1 MTPSSRPTRSVSRI
15 DGNRRDELGVKH
27 WVLIQNRRLD
37 NRVTSPASGATL
49 TTDFE
54 LMRAVA
60 ASTAD
65 RTEEL
70 RSLLGGFISRMNA
83 VPQSVWG
90 GMAAMRFRDVVER
103 WNAESARLCQSLS
116 DIADTIRQNEGDL
129 RAAADLHARHIS
141 DVTGA
146 L

>member
-1 MTPSSRPTRSVSRI
+1 MTT
-15 DGNRRDELGVKH
+15 
-27 WVLIQNRRLD
+27 
-37 NRVTSPASGATL
+37 PASGAAL

-65 RTEEL
+65 RNEEI
-70 RSLLGGFISRMNA
+70 RALLGGFISRMNA

-90 GMAAMRFRDVVER
+90 GMAAIRFREVVER
-103 WNAESARLCQSLS
+103 WNAESTRLCRSLT
-116 DIADTIRQNEGDL
+116 DIAETIRRNENEL
-129 RAAADLHARHIS
+129 RAAADHHARHIA

>member
-1 MTPSSRPTRSVSRI
+1 MT
-15 DGNRRDELGVKH
+15 
-27 WVLIQNRRLD
+27 
-37 NRVTSPASGATL
+37 TSTPGATL

-65 RTEEL
+65 RSEEI

-90 GMAAMRFRDVVER
+90 GMAAMRFKDVVQR
-103 WNAESARLCQSLS
+103 WNAESTRLCQSLS
-116 DIADTIRQNEGDL
+116 GIAETIRRNEFDL
-129 RAAADLHARHIS
+129 RAAADLHARHITG
-141 DVTGA
+141 VNGA

>member
-1 MTPSSRPTRSVSRI
+1 MRPSSRPTRFALRI
-15 DGNRRDELGVKH
+15 EGNQRDEMSVKH
-27 WVLIQNRRLD
+27 AVLHSESSMGH
-37 NRVTSPASGATL
+37 RVTTPASGATL

-65 RTEEL
+65 RTEEI

-90 GMAAMRFRDVVER
+90 GLAAMRFRDVVQR
-103 WNAESARLCQSLS
+103 WNAESTRLCQSLS
-116 DIADTIRQNEGDL
+116 DIADTIRQNEGAL
-129 RAAADLHARHIS
+129 RAAAERHARHIA

>member
-1 MTPSSRPTRSVSRI
+1 
-15 DGNRRDELGVKH
+15 
-27 WVLIQNRRLD
+27 
-37 NRVTSPASGATL
+37 
-49 TTDFE
+49 
-54 LMRAVA
+54 MRAVA

-65 RTEEL
+65 RTEAI

-90 GMAAMRFRDVVER
+90 GMAAMRFRDVVQR
-103 WNAESARLCQSLS
+103 WDAESTRLCQSLS

-129 RAAADLHARHIS
+129 RAAAELHARRIG